1 MRWIGSLLTAF
12 SMYSKLRV
20 PQVEWSNQNMR
31 YVMCCF
37 PLVGAVVGGLVWLAG
52 MGLADLPIGPQ
63 LRTVLLVLLPVVL
76 TGGIHMDGFLDTMD
90 ALASYQP
97 KERRLEILSDSHS
110 GAFAVIGACGYFL
123 LDYGIWSEMTPEL
136 LPLAALSF
144 VFSRVCSGYAVT
156 AWKSAKK
163 KGLAAGFQQASD
175 KKTTCRLLLIEGA
188 AVLGTMCLLNWKA
201 AVAAVGT
208 ALALYGYFRFL
219 ADQKFGG
226 ITGDLA
232 GWFLQV
238 CELGMAAGLVVS
250 KYVFG

>member
-1 MRWIGSLLTAF
+1 MRWIKSMLIAF

-20 PQVEWSNQNMR
+20 PQAEWSDQNMR

-37 PLVGAVVGGLVWLAG
+37 PLVGAVVGVFVWLAG
-52 MGLADLPIGPQ
+52 TGLAYLPLRSE

-90 ALASYQP
+90 ALASCQP

-110 GAFAVIGACGYFL
+110 GAFAVIGACGYFM

-136 LPLAALSF
+136 LPLAALGF
-144 VFSRVCSGYAVT
+144 VLSRVCSGYAVT

-163 KGLAAGFQQASD
+163 KGLAAGFQHASD
-175 KKTTCRLLLIEGA
+175 KKTTCRLLLIQGA
-188 AVLGTMCLLNWKA
+188 AVVGIMCLWNWKA
-201 AVAAVGT
+201 AVAQAGT
-208 ALALYGYFRFL
+208 AVVLFGYFRFFS
-219 ADQKFGG
+219 DQKFGG

-238 CELGMAAGLVVS
+238 CELGMAASLVVS
-250 KYVFG
+250 KYAFV